1 MMKPMRTWL
10 TRSLSLLQRLEDA
23 VLVGL
28 LTVMIALAVA
38 QILLRNLFEGGI
50 LWGDLMVRILV
61 LWLGLLGAM
70 VATRQNQ
77 HIRIDIIARF
87 LPERIQRGA
96 DALVGFFTAAI
107 CAVAAWFGFQ
117 FVASELEFGGLA
129 FAGVPV
135 WLCAAIIPMA
145 FAVIALRYL
154 ILTALNLRRSVKPG
168 T

>member
-1 MMKPMRTWL
+1 MRVLL

-28 LTVMIALAVA
+28 LTVMILMAVA

-50 LWGDLMVRILV
+50 LWGDLLVRVLV

-87 LPERIQRGA
+87 LPERIQRAA
-96 DALVGFFTAAI
+96 DALVSLFTAAI
-107 CAVAAWFGFQ
+107 CAAAAWFGLQ
-117 FVASELEFGGLA
+117 FVASEREYGGVA

-135 WLCAAIIPMA
+135 WLCEAIIPFA
-145 FAVIALRYL
+145 FAVIALRFL
-154 ILTALNLRRSVKPG
+154 ILTALNLRRTVKPG
-168 T
+168 P

>member
-1 MMKPMRTWL
+1 MRSLL
-10 TRSLSLLQRLEDA
+10 THSLSLLQRLEDA

-28 LTVMIALAVA
+28 LSVMIGLAVA

-50 LWGDLMVRILV
+50 LWGDLLVRILV

-77 HIRIDIIARF
+77 HIHIDIIARF
-87 LPERIQRGA
+87 LPERIQRAA

-107 CAVAAWFGFQ
+107 CIVAAWFGFQ
-117 FVASELEFGGLA
+117 FVASEREFGGLA

-135 WLCAAIIPMA
+135 WLCAAIIPFA

-168 T
+168 P

>member
-1 MMKPMRTWL
+1 MRSLL

-50 LWGDLMVRILV
+50 LWGDLLVRVLV

-87 LPERIQRGA
+87 LPERIQRAA
-96 DALVGFFTAAI
+96 DALVSLFTAAI
-107 CAVAAWFGFQ
+107 CAAAAWFGLQ
-117 FVASELEFGGLA
+117 FVVSEREFGGLA

-135 WLCAAIIPMA
+135 WLCAAIIPCA
-145 FAVIALRYL
+145 FAVIALRFL
-154 ILTALNLRRSVKPG
+154 ILTALNLRRTVKPG
-168 T
+168 P